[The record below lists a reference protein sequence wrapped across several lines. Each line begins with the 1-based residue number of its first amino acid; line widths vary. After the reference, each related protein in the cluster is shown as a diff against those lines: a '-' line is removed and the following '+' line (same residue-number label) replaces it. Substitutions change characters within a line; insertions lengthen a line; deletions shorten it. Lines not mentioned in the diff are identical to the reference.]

1 MKKLSYII
9 LVLATV
15 TTFVAC
21 EKQDP
26 FVDRVVAPVLVQ
38 VIGDDGSPSSGLTTD
53 PTVSSSFGE
62 TANMSLKVLE
72 LDKTNILDYT
82 KGIDSIPVASI
93 SLLVSFRGGSEIGT
107 FTTGAD
113 GLATVSVPWS
123 SLGITESGSTVSLSA
138 TGTYNDQAFTKLFK
152 LASN

>member
-9 LVLATV
+9 LVFATV
-15 TTFVAC
+15 TAFVAC

-26 FVDRVVAPVLVQ
+26 FVDRIVAPVLVT
-38 VIGDDGSPSSGLTTD
+38 VKGDTGSPSSGLTTD
-53 PTVSSSFGE
+53 PTISSSFGE
-62 TANMSLKVLE
+62 TAKLSLMVLE

-82 KGIDSIPVASI
+82 KGIDSIPVASVP
-93 SLLVSFRGGSEIGT
+93 LLISFRGGADIGT

-113 GLATVSVPWS
+113 GLASVEVPWS
-123 SLGITESGSTVSLSA
+123 SLGISEAGSTVSLSA
-138 TGTYNDQAFTKLFK
+138 SGTYKDVAFTKLFK